1 MQPTRRDSWRGLR
14 PTAAAPKV
22 LRQGARH
29 NEAAAPDL
37 LLEQRVIQKARR
49 GVEPATKAI
58 RLKMG
63 V

>member
-14 PTAAAPKV
+14 PTAAPKV

-29 NEAAAPDL
+29 NEAVALDL
-37 LLEQRVIQKARR
+37 LLEQRVVQKTRR